1 MSDWIIG
8 GIIGLLFVG
17 AIILFV
23 LYLDWTS
30 SNYKESPKISFEDFK
45 MFYLAFPSKWSLFDN
60 WVRYSNSEYT
70 IVVEFKH
77 FSDYIK
83 YILFYDKVERDKK
96 KSNRNEKEELFA
108 RCMQE
113 ELNEYLKN
121 NLGNTNPITRC
132 GSNNG

>member
-8 GIIGLLFVG
+8 GVISLLIVG
-17 AIILFV
+17 VIILFV

-30 SNYKESPKISFEDFK
+30 SNDKENPKISFEDFK

-60 WVRYSNSEYT
+60 WVCYSNSKYT
-70 IVVEFKH
+70 IVVDFKH

-83 YILFYDKVERDKK
+83 YIQFYDKVERDKE
-96 KSNRNEKEELFA
+96 KSNRNEKEELLA
-108 RCMQE
+108 KCMQE

-121 NLGNTNPITRC
+121 NLGDTNPITRC
-132 GSNNG
+132 GSDNG

>member
-8 GIIGLLFVG
+8 GVISLLFVG

-30 SNYKESPKISFEDFK
+30 SNDKENPKISFEDFK

-60 WVRYSNSEYT
+60 WVRYSNSKYT
-70 IVVEFKH
+70 IVVDFKH

-83 YILFYDKVERDKK
+83 YILFYDKVERDKE
-96 KSNRNEKEELFA
+96 KSNRNEKEELLA
-108 RCMQE
+108 NCMQE

-121 NLGNTNPITRC
+121 NLGNTNLITRC

>member
-8 GIIGLLFVG
+8 GVISLLVVG
-17 AIILFV
+17 VTILFV

-30 SNYKESPKISFEDFK
+30 SNDKENPKISFEDFK

-60 WVRYSNSEYT
+60 WVRYSNSKYT
-70 IVVEFKH
+70 IVVDFKH

-83 YILFYDKVERDKK
+83 YIQFYDKVERDKE
-96 KSNRNEKEELFA
+96 KSNRNEKEELLA
-108 RCMQE
+108 KCMQE

-121 NLGNTNPITRC
+121 NLGDTNPITRC
-132 GSNNG
+132 GSDNG

>member
-8 GIIGLLFVG
+8 SVISLLVVG
-17 AIILFV
+17 VIILFV

-30 SNYKESPKISFEDFK
+30 SNDKENPKISFEDFK

-60 WVRYSNSEYT
+60 WVRYSNSKYT
-70 IVVEFKH
+70 IVVDFKH

-83 YILFYDKVERDKK
+83 YIQFYDKVERDKE
-96 KSNRNEKEELFA
+96 KSNRNEKEELLA
-108 RCMQE
+108 KCMQE

-121 NLGNTNPITRC
+121 NLGDTNPITRC
-132 GSNNG
+132 GSDNG